1 MASGRG
7 DPTEREPTVEVA
19 RQDAVKRT
27 AGGLG
32 LTVVGGYLVV
42 SGLEALVAFD
52 VLSFF
57 LGLLFVPL
65 GGAALFA
72 AAGLFVKAVVTA
84 ARVGM
89 TRGALPTAEEVA
101 REDKER
107 RERAVADD

>member
-1 MASGRG
+1 MASGRA
-7 DPTEREPTVEVA
+7 EREPTVEAA
-19 RQDAVKRT
+19 RQDAVKRA

-32 LTVVGGYLVV
+32 LAVVGGYLLV

-52 VLSFF
+52 LLSVL

-65 GGAALFA
+65 GAAALFA

-89 TRGALPTAEEVA
+89 TRGPLPTAEEVA
-101 REDKER
+101 RDDKRR